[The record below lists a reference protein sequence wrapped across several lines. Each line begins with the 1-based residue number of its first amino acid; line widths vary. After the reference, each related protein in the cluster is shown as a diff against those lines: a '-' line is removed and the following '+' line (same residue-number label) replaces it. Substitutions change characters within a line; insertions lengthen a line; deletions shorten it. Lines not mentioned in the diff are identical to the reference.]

1 MQTINIYGVKHVNG
15 LVSSAMI
22 TVPPTPD
29 HLIFAQCCRGE
40 IIAPASRDDLR
51 EPWARRPRVTGASW
65 PGWAGWAVAR
75 RTQSQTWATSSLL
88 TRPLHRAMVGKMLQN
103 FYHSGSKKNIHLT
116 SIVTQPLLSQSLLKV
131 YLNVMKTED
140 IFRFKSISKQ
150 EKDIWLC
157 VPISCV
163 RFYKNYEIY
172 PELILISWLGITL
185 LPNVPNLSSSSP
197 DDLCH
202 ISVSQGRADLVIVI
216 MSHDNLSV
224 ELDVSQRWRFEWKVA
239 IWVAAALL
247 GDCCRV
253 SSLYFLSFPLPIASW
268 LPRWMQPKAFF
279 KKMVNKATDITP
291 SPSMI

>member
-1 MQTINIYGVKHVNG
+1 MVMNIG
-15 LVSSAMI
+15 A
-22 TVPPTPD
+22 
-29 HLIFAQCCRGE
+29 
-40 IIAPASRDDLR
+40 
-51 EPWARRPRVTGASW
+51 PRV
-65 PGWAGWAVAR
+65 
-75 RTQSQTWATSSLL
+75 
-88 TRPLHRAMVGKMLQN
+88 
-103 FYHSGSKKNIHLT
+103 
-116 SIVTQPLLSQSLLKV
+116 
-131 YLNVMKTED
+131 KTED

-202 ISVSQGRADLVIVI
+202 ISVSQGRTDLVIVI
-216 MSHDNLSV
+216 VSHDNLSV
-224 ELDVSQRWRFEWKVA
+224 ELDVSQRWRFKWKVA
-239 IWVAAALL
+239 IWVAAALW

-268 LPRWMQPKAFF
+268 LPRWMQPKACF
-279 KKMVNKATDITP
+279 KKIEISKATDITP
-291 SPSMI
+291 TPSMI